1 VEIIRK
7 NFALKVLA
15 LTLAII
21 GWAYFRLAGNPIVAT
36 AQVQQ
41 LSIPITAVNLPIGY
55 VARFGDHEA
64 VVTVETKPGQA
75 PVKPEEIKAVLN
87 LSDKAAGI
95 YNIPVQL
102 VAPDVAVQSLSPASV
117 TLTIENIE
125 ARTFPVAVHY
135 VGPQP
140 TGIVV
145 SYSAIGPQ
153 TAVVR
158 APTSALTQVAG
169 VRADIA
175 MPNAPQSIDEMVRPV
190 AVDASGAPLPD
201 LVVVPNLV
209 RVQARF
215 VAGTRPS
222 R

>member
-1 VEIIRK
+1 MEIVRK

-15 LTLAII
+15 LGLAIV

-36 AQVQQ
+36 TQVQQ
-41 LSIPITAVNLPIGY
+41 LSIPITAANLPLGY

-64 VVTVETKPGQA
+64 VVTVEAKPGQV

-87 LSDKAAGI
+87 LSDKAAGV

-117 TLTIENIE
+117 TLTIEKVE
-125 ARTFPVAVHY
+125 SRSFPIAVHY
-135 VGPQP
+135 VGAQP
-140 TGIVV
+140 NGIVV
-145 SYSAIGPQ
+145 SYSAIGPD

-175 MPNAPQSIDEMVRPV
+175 MPNEPKSIDAMVRPV
-190 AVDASGAPLPD
+190 AVDASGAPLPE
-201 LVVVPNLV
+201 LAVSPNLV

-215 VAGTRPS
+215 VAGTPS

>member
-1 VEIIRK
+1 M
-7 NFALKVLA
+7 
-15 LTLAII
+15 
-21 GWAYFRLAGNPIVAT
+21 
-36 AQVQQ
+36 
-41 LSIPITAVNLPIGY
+41 
-55 VARFGDHEA
+55 
-64 VVTVETKPGQA
+64 
-75 PVKPEEIKAVLN
+75 
-87 LSDKAAGI
+87 
-95 YNIPVQL
+95 
-102 VAPDVAVQSLSPASV
+102 
-117 TLTIENIE
+117 
-125 ARTFPVAVHY
+125 
-135 VGPQP
+135 
-140 TGIVV
+140 